1 MISSDNLAL
10 NNSTNDEDFT
20 YSNYRELLK
29 MAKSGWKILDYGNI
43 DWDEKFIVWR
53 HDVDYSLNC
62 SLKLA
67 KIEQEEGVKA
77 TYFINPHSEFYN
89 IAELSQH
96 RMMKEILSYGHDLG
110 LHFDA
115 AFHEIKS
122 EKDLHILVAKES
134 SYLESL
140 FGVKPIAFSFH
151 NPVSENLASEA
162 DEYGGLKN
170 CYSKRFK
177 GEVGYCSDSN
187 GYWRFRRLYEVLKE
201 RKDTRL
207 QVLTHPGWWQD
218 EPAPPRQRIFRIA
231 YDRAKA
237 TMNLYDQ
244 TLNSNGRINL
254 SGVSVNL
261 SFIKTISVNEFEI
274 CDNLLNNRNY
284 EILLINL
291 WRLFNSQ
298 VMHYCK
304 LFVLKEW
311 GVSEE
316 KFTSFLMGVTTK
328 TNIQKIFE
336 EIFHKSIKDIVSL
349 GKDDLNST
357 KSKIDLVLLGEF
369 SLMENELLDECK
381 LLCQSIANLIDW
393 TSKNG
398 LCGSNPDNLKQEGK
412 TTFNT
417 SAWDMLKSQI
427 LQV

>member
-29 MAKSGWKILDYGNI
+29 MAKSGWKILDYRNI
-43 DWDEKFIVWR
+43 EWAKKFIVWR

-67 KIEQEEGVKA
+67 KVEQEEGVKA

-89 IAELSQH
+89 IAELSQY
-96 RMMKEILSYGHDLG
+96 RIMKEILACGHDLG

-122 EKDLHILVAKES
+122 ESELNALVAKES
-134 SYLESL
+134 SYLEDL
-140 FGVKPIAFSFH
+140 FGVKPTAFSFH
-151 NPVSENLASEA
+151 NPVSKHLECEA

-177 GEVGYCSDSN
+177 EAVGYCSDSN

-201 RKDTRL
+201 RKDSRL

-218 EPAPPRQRIFRIA
+218 ICSPPRQRIYRIA
-231 YDRAKA
+231 YGRAKA

-244 TLNSNGRINL
+244 TLNSYGRINL
-254 SGVSVNL
+254 SGISVNL
-261 SFIKTISVNEFEI
+261 SFIRTISVNEFEI
-274 CDNLLNNRNY
+274 CDNLLFNRNY

-298 VMHYCK
+298 LMHYCK

-311 GVSEE
+311 GVSEA
-316 KFTSFLMGVTTK
+316 KFTSLLMSVTTK

-336 EIFHKSIKDIVSL
+336 EIFHKSIKDIASL

-357 KSKIDLVLLGEF
+357 KSKIDLLIRGEF
-369 SLMENELLDECK
+369 SLKENEVLDECN
-381 LLCQSIANLIDW
+381 LLCKSIANLIDW
-393 TSKNG
+393 TSGNG
-398 LCGSNPDNLKQEGK
+398 LCHSNLDNLKLEGK
-412 TTFNT
+412 TTYNI
-417 SAWDMLKSQI
+417 SAWDTFKSRI